1 MGIEIA
7 DVCDSR
13 ICLSGLSLAAP
24 VSEERPVVPTK
35 FAILRSSRALVTS
48 GDLRLT
54 GDPMKNPRAAI
65 ATTII
70 AFIAALALP
79 MLDVLAYKAAAE
91 TVTTLRLFSHDT
103 QQTSLDLGPSGP
115 GPGDQLIFSGDVFTE
130 PGGMRLG
137 RLAGQVTTLS
147 GDLTAGEV
155 LLANSFVLDGGQ
167 IAIQVLAD
175 SAALLGRGETLP
187 VLILGGTGIYAGARG
202 DGTIQVPN
210 QTDANFV
217 LNVVS
222 PY

>member
-1 MGIEIA
+1 
-7 DVCDSR
+7 
-13 ICLSGLSLAAP
+13 
-24 VSEERPVVPTK
+24 
-35 FAILRSSRALVTS
+35 
-48 GDLRLT
+48 
-54 GDPMKNPRAAI
+54 MKNPRAAI

-155 LLANSFVLDGGQ
+155 MFASTFVLDGGQ
-167 IAIQVLAD
+167 IAIQVLTD

-187 VLILGGTGIYAGARG
+187 VLILGGTGIYAGAHG
-202 DGTIQVPN
+202 GGTIQVPN

-217 LNVVS
+217 LNVIS